1 MSDVAAE
8 LDQDDNDEDRDQPTT
23 DETSGLDYPLADTVH
38 AGTPERMKALG
49 DRVRL
54 TILDLVLERAMT
66 VTELAERLGRP
77 RGSVAHH
84 VNVLVDAGLLQVVR
98 VRRVRA
104 VDERFYGRV
113 ARTIVFPGVPGELP
127 FVRDA
132 IADADYAR
140 MEAAEAAETG
150 GANPDQFCGGGF
162 TYRHARIPAARANEF
177 AERLQELAL
186 EFVAE
191 PRSGNVEY
199 AMYVGV
205 FPTTRRVAPPTE
217 QPAEQTEEPS

>member
-1 MSDVAAE
+1 MSDVAEAHPVPIPGE
-8 LDQDDNDEDRDQPTT
+8 STT
-23 DETSGLDYPLADTVH
+23 DGETGLDYQLAENVRAD
-38 AGTPERMKALG
+38 TPERMKALG

-66 VTELAERLGRP
+66 VTELARRLDRP

-84 VNVLVDAGLLQVVR
+84 VNVLVEAGLLQVVR

-113 ARTIVFPGVPGELP
+113 ARTIQVAGTPGELP
-127 FVRDA
+127 FVADA
-132 IADADYAR
+132 IADADFAR
-140 MEAAEAAETG
+140 MEAAEAAEACG
-150 GANPDQFCGGGF
+150 EDPDRFCGGGF
-162 TYRHARIPAARANEF
+162 TYRHARIPAERANEY
-177 AERLQELAL
+177 AERLQAIAL

-191 PRSGNVEY
+191 PRGGDVEY

-205 FPTTRRVAPPTE
+205 FPTNRRVAPPAVEE
-217 QPAEQTEEPS
+217 QS